1 MSHLE
6 AFFARFA
13 LESNDLEAIYSIA
26 SKKSYQAGEIF
37 IPLGST
43 RKKMGI
49 VETGLARGY
58 RIKSSGEEVSID
70 FAKEG
75 EITSTQ
81 DLILYGMESEQMVE
95 FLEPSTLLVF
105 DYRDIEQL
113 ARDNLSIERL
123 KNQFIQDYL
132 VKILH
137 RLETF
142 LVYNPEERYEWLM
155 REQPDLL
162 KRVQQKHLASYLG
175 ITPVSLSRLRT
186 RRNKR
191 QKEEKQVLP
200 SN

>member
-1 MSHLE
+1 MNSLE
-6 AFFARFA
+6 VFFDRFD
-13 LESNDLEAIYSIA
+13 LEPSDFEAIYKIA
-26 SKKSYQAGEIF
+26 CKKSYNAGDIF

-75 EITSTQ
+75 EIASTQ
-81 DLILYGMESEQMVE
+81 DLILYKTESEQIVE

-105 DYRDIEQL
+105 DYRDIERL
-113 ARDNLSIERL
+113 AQENLRIERL
-123 KNQFIQDYL
+123 KNTFIQDYL

-137 RLETF
+137 RFETF
-142 LVYNPEERYEWLM
+142 LVCSPQERYEWLIK
-155 REQPDLL
+155 EQPELL

-191 QKEEKQVLP
+191 
-200 SN
+200 